1 MFFYERWDNEAEETK
16 FYEKYW
22 ENKKLGKGVT
32 LSGSRGIKVF
42 ACILGGG
49 GVTYQEDSIC
59 ITVECKHE
67 VKSNNKEQTLVKQ
80 RPFFVDVTDLM

>member
-49 GVTYQEDSIC
+49 GNLSRGQYMYNS
-59 ITVECKHE
+59 
-67 VKSNNKEQTLVKQ
+67 
-80 RPFFVDVTDLM
+80 

>member
-49 GVTYQEDSIC
+49 GKFVTE
-59 ITVECKHE
+59 
-67 VKSNNKEQTLVKQ
+67 
-80 RPFFVDVTDLM
+80 PFGIAVFIRA